1 MQSMLM
7 DRDNG
12 IDYLKLIGLTGIIL
26 AHVNAPAWIMMARS
40 FDVPLMILLSSILAR
55 RSYKRF
61 GKENNLCRY
70 YFHRIKRLVVPVWL
84 FLFIYF
90 GVCFAIGDPYRGT
103 LYYLYSFGFTRY
115 GIGYVWIIL
124 IYLYVM
130 LLIPMIDIHYPSA
143 KTIIVIAVLY
153 GLYEISYFL
162 GFSINNKLVDS
173 TFYYIIPY
181 GVLSYFGYYYTDFT
195 KRTKYLIIV
204 LSSLAF
210 VIFDLYYYSIYGEF
224 QLVSIAKYPPRLYY
238 LSFGLACSFI
248 LLLLSETLNNKHFNN
263 SFVCF
268 VGSHTMWIYLW
279 HILALRLYTVFHL
292 PEKWYIKFFIVYF
305 GSIFFTMIIN
315 TILDIVEE
323 KYNPSIF
330 KYFRG

>member
-1 MQSMLM
+1 MLI

-12 IDYLKLIGLTGIIL
+12 IDFLKLIGLTGIIL
-26 AHVNAPAWIMMARS
+26 AHVNAPAWIMMVRS

-55 RSYKRF
+55 RSYERF
-61 GKENNLCRY
+61 GKETNLCGF
-70 YFHRIKRLVVPVWL
+70 YFHRIKRLVIPVWV

-90 GVCFAIGDPYRGT
+90 GACFALGDPYRGGS
-103 LYYLYSFGFTRY
+103 YYLYSFSFTRY

-130 LLIPMIDIHYPSA
+130 LLVPIIDIHKPLV
-143 KTIIVIAVLY
+143 KTMMIIVALF
-153 GLYEISYFL
+153 GLYETLYLL
-162 GFSINNKLVDS
+162 GLGIDNKLVDS

-195 KRTKYLIIV
+195 KKTKNLIVV
-204 LSSLAF
+204 LSSFVF
-210 VIFDLYYYSIYGEF
+210 VIFGLYYYSIYGEF

-248 LLLLSETLNNKHFNN
+248 LLLLSETLSNKHFNN
-263 SFVCF
+263 SFICF

-279 HILALRLYTVFHL
+279 HILALRLYAVFNL

-323 KYNPSIF
+323 KYNSSLF
-330 KYFRG
+330 KYLRG